1 MPVQKDPDSQPQDN
15 TSALRLILPILF
27 IVLIVTVAY
36 LLYPMFA
43 KNVGPQIILNIIK
56 LRTES
61 QTLSR
66 SQLITE
72 TDDMVKSTKD
82 RSLMGEWSTLTQ
94 CLPQG
99 CPDDDYLN
107 FIGLVTQQM
116 DIPNRDLIQNIII
129 TYRYWGTDEIVRFS
143 KAMTAVTRS
152 IEDTYSR
159 SLEEK
164 WKGIIECDGKCAE
177 KNDLYF
183 QAIEIAVEL

>member
-15 TSALRLILPILF
+15 MSALRLILPILF

-43 KNVGPQIILNIIK
+43 KNDGPQIILNIIK

-129 TYRYWGTDEIVRFS
+129 TYRYWGTDEDGNGENKLGRILMDIRD
-143 KAMTAVTRS
+143 S
-152 IEDTYSR
+152 IKMI
-159 SLEEK
+159 EK
-164 WKGIIECDGKCAE
+164 KEVW
-177 KNDLYF
+177 
-183 QAIEIAVEL
+183 